1 MARTVNNQQR
11 LEKRNII
18 LKEAKRQF
26 PSEGF
31 SKTTL
36 SSIGQAIGINP
47 ATILLYFPS
56 KEDLFENTV
65 KEAFQKTRKG
75 QLYLPESLELS
86 EQLEQMV
93 RHHVR
98 HYREDPSNLR
108 ILQYLFSQ
116 SGRFPELEQE
126 AISIT
131 YEFVERMT
139 GLLKK
144 RSSLNETDQDLRDK
158 TWAYLSFLSG
168 FTMIMLEP
176 EKYPLWEGIVKQGVR
191 LLEA

>member
-47 ATILLYFPS
+47 ATILLYFHS

-65 KEAFQKTRKG
+65 KEAFQETRNG

-98 HYREDPSNLR
+98 KYREDPSNLR

-126 AISIT
+126 AVSIT

-144 RSSLNETDQDLRDK
+144 RSSLNETEQDLRDK

-176 EKYPLWEGIVKQGVR
+176 EKYPLWEGIVKQGVK
-191 LLEA
+191 LIET